1 MWEERSAALL
11 KRRFKDKTF
20 STAEAYRVLRQHSR
34 VKGGYSLGS
43 IHHLL
48 SALCNRALLIRLGRG
63 LYAFPSTSPTSLR
76 LTDSIKI
83 SDRVVITLIPGKLA
97 DATRILQTAGIE
109 FMITGPSALAK
120 FHHYI
125 TRRLIHLIYAI
136 KGSGEQT
143 VGMLKG
149 EALSALLN
157 PRLHDIELSL
167 DNLPESDIFVV
178 REYANLDGNVQGRAL
193 IERALVDSYF
203 ESTRKR
209 IPFPE
214 EQVARIFVN
223 AFRNEKISLTKLT
236 QFASR
241 RGIAPEMVVV
251 FDALKF
257 RTHDTPTLDIPPHA
271 AAFLSHIKNE
281 AAI

>member
-1 MWEERSAALL
+1 MWEEKSAALL

-63 LYAFPSTSPTSLR
+63 IYAFPSTSPTSLR

-97 DATRILQTAGIE
+97 DATRILQTAGVE
-109 FMITGPSALAK
+109 FMVTGPSALAK

-125 TRRLIHLIYAI
+125 TRRLIHLIYTI

-149 EALSALLN
+149 AALGALLN
-157 PRLHDIELSL
+157 PRLRDIEIALE
-167 DNLPESDIFVV
+167 NLPESDIFVV
-178 REYANLDGNVQGRAL
+178 REFANLDGNVQGRAL

-203 ESTRKR
+203 ESTRRR

-236 QFASR
+236 RFASR
-241 RGIAPEMVVV
+241 RGIAPEITVV
-251 FDALKF
+251 FNALKF
-257 RTHDTPTLDIPPHA
+257 RTYNTPTLDIPPHA

-281 AAI
+281 AMV